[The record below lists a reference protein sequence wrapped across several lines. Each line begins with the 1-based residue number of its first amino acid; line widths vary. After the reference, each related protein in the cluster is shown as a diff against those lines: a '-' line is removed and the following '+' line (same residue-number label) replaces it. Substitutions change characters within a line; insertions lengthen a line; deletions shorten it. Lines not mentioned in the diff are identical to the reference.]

1 MPWPMSTSTREFIKG
16 KKYISSAK
24 WKTKE
29 KYMGFR
35 TPLFWSIFIFL
46 KSDFGIISG
55 VVANCLLYCVRYDDT
70 IVWTH
75 SENPTWRILV
85 VNTKHIPTIQK
96 VHIGG
101 KTCDKLAFIYRR
113 SIPRP
118 KIINTPGSSPNQ
130 ISGSSPNQVTVSL
143 YLKKTSKPFFFKL
156 FSMLGGR
163 RPYSYIV
170 CQMVKTNENVQ
181 HWDII

>member
-1 MPWPMSTSTREFIKG
+1 MKNQRKL
-16 KKYISSAK
+16 Y
-24 WKTKE
+24 
-29 KYMGFR
+29 GFSYCKSMANFEVFSY
-35 TPLFWSIFIFL
+35 FWRVTLVF
-46 KSDFGIISG
+46 ISG

-143 YLKKTSKPFFFKL
+143 YLKKTSKPFFLNYFQCWEAEGL
-156 FSMLGGR
+156 T
-163 RPYSYIV
+163 V
-170 CQMVKTNENVQ
+170 T
-181 HWDII
+181 